1 MDHHALMLLLQQMEN
16 KVAKHSS
23 RFSRIIM
30 VALLFS
36 AVIWVASN
44 EFEYHFVAATLA
56 DDDDDSDGDS
66 DDDSQG
72 SQSNGSS
79 GSAGSRDTSPATGI
93 GRPGKSTEGQT
104 RLRSQPR
111 ATAVVPTRAQNEL
124 IAAGLGGAAIQALVA
139 QGYIIAE
146 RQMLT
151 ITQTEIVRF
160 STPPGV
166 NLDAARAR
174 IEQEDPQA
182 LVDFN
187 HYYLPEVEESQE
199 GCSAQSCDLVRDMIN
214 WPKPLSSS
222 LSPCGR
228 ATKIGLIDTA
238 INPDHPAFRDA
249 NIEVLRIGNDA
260 LPRSGRQHGTAVAAL
275 LVGGS
280 ESRAPGLIPAAQLI
294 AVDAFRKF
302 SGSTDLASA
311 FDLVAALDNL
321 GTREV
326 RVINMSLAG
335 PENSVLGQMVAELV
349 RRDIILVAAVGN
361 AGPRAA
367 PLFPAAYEGVIAVT
381 AIDKMKRP
389 FRRANQGPH
398 VDFAAPGVDVWTAAS
413 VSGAKPKSGTSFAAP
428 FVSAAA
434 ATLSAQKPDMSS
446 AEITH
451 MLASTSLDLGSS
463 GKDPV
468 FGWGLIDAS
477 TLCRAR
483 VTAEP

>member
-1 MDHHALMLLLQQMEN
+1 MLLLQQMESN
-16 KVAKHSS
+16 VAKHIS
-23 RFSRIIM
+23 RFSRIFM
-30 VALLFS
+30 VAVLFNS
-36 AVIWVASN
+36 NIWVVSS
-44 EFEYHFVAATLA
+44 EFEYHFVAVTLA
-56 DDDDDSDGDS
+56 DDDNDSDSDNDS
-66 DDDSQG
+66 GDDSQG

-79 GSAGSRDTSPATGI
+79 GGIGSRDTSPATSI

-104 RLRSQPR
+104 SLRSRPR
-111 ATAVVPTRAQNEL
+111 ATAAVPTRAQGEL
-124 IAAGLGGAAIQALVA
+124 IAAGLGGAAIQVLVA
-139 QGYIIAE
+139 EGYIIAE

-151 ITQTEIVRF
+151 IAQTEIVRF

-166 NLDAARAR
+166 NFDAALAR

-187 HYYLPEVEESQE
+187 HYYLPEVEEGPE
-199 GCSAQSCDLVRDMIN
+199 GCPAQGCDLLRDMIN

-238 INPDHPAFRDA
+238 INPDHPALREA

-260 LPRSGRQHGTAVAAL
+260 LPQSGRQHGTAVAAL

-280 ESRAPGLIPAAQLI
+280 ESRAPGLIPTARLI

-302 SGSTDLASA
+302 SGSTDVASA

-321 GTREV
+321 ATREV

-335 PENSVLGQMVAELV
+335 PENSVLGRMVAELV

-381 AIDKMKRP
+381 AVDKRKRP

-434 ATLSAQKPDMSS
+434 AILSAQKPDTSS

-451 MLASTSLDLGSS
+451 MLASMSLDIGSS
-463 GKDPV
+463 GRDPV

-483 VTAEP
+483 ATAEP